1 MPGPSNQTQI
11 NRTALALG
19 GVGWRLVRWWVLG
32 ICLIVAV
39 VILGIVMSR
48 SPNCQIMP
56 PRAGHPGSSG
66 KAEREMEKEYWS
78 EVDAEIA
85 KCTTQADFVRL
96 WSGIS
101 ARQGI
106 WKSRSP
112 VTTLQR
118 FFKAWFAADIDG
130 ALKGVALIPEPSLNG
145 LDTVFLRTE
154 ALVIGGESRFTE
166 APEKFFKAASDLL
179 PETPARSAKDS
190 VARVIAIENPVGL
203 FEYVEGKLGQGY
215 EKTDAL
221 KVLFSVW
228 ARTNPR
234 EAISHVGRLSFEEDR
249 RSAFEALAWRSR
261 DWSPDDISLA
271 EKAGMPGDLLA
282 QAWEFQ
288 KTREA
293 YRKKWGVD
301 MPKEAGP

>member
-1 MPGPSNQTQI
+1 M
-11 NRTALALG
+11 
-19 GVGWRLVRWWVLG
+19 
-32 ICLIVAV
+32 VAV
-39 VILGIVMSR
+39 VILGIVMLR
-48 SPNCQIMP
+48 SPNGQIMP
-56 PRAGHPGSSG
+56 LGTGHPSPGG
-66 KAEREMEKEYWS
+66 KSESEAERQYWF

-101 ARQGI
+101 AGQGI

-112 VTTLQR
+112 VATLQR
-118 FFKAWFAADIDG
+118 FFRAWFAADLDG

-145 LDTVFLRTE
+145 LDSVFLRTE

-166 APEKFFKAASDLL
+166 APEKFFNAAGDLL
-179 PETPARSAKDS
+179 PETPARSAKKD
-190 VARVIAIENPVGL
+190 VARVIAYENPVGL
-203 FEYVEGKLGQGY
+203 FEYVESKLGQGY

-221 KVLFSVW
+221 KVLFGVW
-228 ARTNPR
+228 AWKDPK
-234 EAISHVGRLSFEEDR
+234 EAIGHVGKLSFEEDR
-249 RSAFEALAWRSR
+249 RSAFEAMAWRSQN
-261 DWSPDDISLA
+261 WSPDDISLA

-282 QAWEFQ
+282 EAWEFQ

-301 MPKEAGP
+301 MPKDAGP